1 MGFDSLDSRRDGQA
15 TRAKASGTILKQF
28 QIGTTSKVSEL
39 CIEKIDTY
47 EDYQTNIT
55 IKYSDYNTNDSIE
68 IYSDDNNDNR
78 TFEVCLYNNNVE
90 IFEDNIK
97 TPYMKN
103 GVLEY
108 MLKNKA
114 EAAFRLLEFMKT
126 PDYKEEFV
134 IPKYIKDAIEWISK

>member
-1 MGFDSLDSRRDGQA
+1 
-15 TRAKASGTILKQF
+15 
-28 QIGTTSKVSEL
+28 
-39 CIEKIDTY
+39 
-47 EDYQTNIT
+47 
-55 IKYSDYNTNDSIE
+55 
-68 IYSDDNNDNR
+68 
-78 TFEVCLYNNNVE
+78 
-90 IFEDNIK
+90 
-97 TPYMKN
+97 MKN